1 MEAAGAE
8 PGGTVRSRTDD
19 QLMRTIGR
27 VRDGAAAESRDMSVD
42 TSPVPA
48 TASVPVVRP
57 PGRPAA
63 WGGVVALMIGVFA
76 LVTAEFLPASLLTP
90 VAVGLHVSEGTAG
103 QAVTA
108 TALIGIVAGPAI
120 GPLFHRLDRR
130 TLLVGLALLAAL
142 SNILVATAPAFGV
155 LLLARVLLGIAIS
168 GFWSMAVAVAA
179 QLVPAE
185 HLGRAMMIVNTGVS
199 LATVV
204 AVPLGAFLGALWGW
218 RAVFVLVAVASVVA
232 AVVQRVLLPRV
243 EPAAGSGVRALFGA
257 LRSPVMIV
265 GLLGI
270 ALLAGGHFMGFTY
283 IRLGA
288 SDIPGL
294 TAGGLA
300 MMLAAYGLGG
310 FAGNLVAGVVAD
322 RRLRTGLVVMPA
334 VLGAAVTV
342 FALLPDQVPLAI
354 AAVVLWG
361 FAFGGVPTLVQT
373 WAARVEP
380 ERMEAAG
387 GLVVAAFQLAIAL
400 GAAAG
405 GLLVDGAG
413 VREALVAGGVVAV
426 LGGVLLS
433 TARRR
438 RA

>member
-1 MEAAGAE
+1 MDRVHEADGLQAG
-8 PGGTVRSRTDD
+8 R
-19 QLMRTIGR
+19 
-27 VRDGAAAESRDMSVD
+27 MSVE
-42 TSPVPA
+42 TSPVPD
-48 TASVPVVRP
+48 TASVPAARP
-57 PGRPAA
+57 GGRAS
-63 WGGVVALMIGVFA
+63 WGGVVALMAGVFA
-76 LVTAEFLPASLLTP
+76 LVTAEFLPASLLSP
-90 VAVGLHVSEGTAG
+90 IASGLHITEGTAG

-108 TALIGIVAGPAI
+108 TALIGVVAGPAI
-120 GPLFHRLDRR
+120 GPLFRRLDRR
-130 TLLVGLALLAAL
+130 TLLVGLAVLAAL
-142 SNILVATAPAFGV
+142 SNILVAIAPQFWV
-155 LLLARVLLGIAIS
+155 LLIARVLLGIAIS

-179 QLVPAE
+179 QLVPPA

-218 RAVFVLVAVASVVA
+218 RAVFVLVAVMSVA
-232 AVVQRVLLPRV
+232 AAVAQRFLLPRV
-243 EPAAGSGVRALFGA
+243 TPAQGSGVRALFTA
-257 LRSPVMIV
+257 LRSPVMLV

-270 ALLAGGHFMGFTY
+270 ALLAGGHFAGFTY

-288 SDIPGL
+288 ADIPGL
-294 TAGGLA
+294 TTAGLA
-300 MMLAAYGLGG
+300 ALLAAYGLGG

-342 FALLPDQVPLAI
+342 FALLPNQVPLAI

-413 VREALVAGGVVAV
+413 VKEALVAGGIVAV

-438 RA
+438 RTDG